1 MENVVLLEI
10 IIGLILAQTLFL
22 VVLIRAAISTLVEE
36 IAQLDVS
43 IAEALRSIVENVNL
57 EGIEPVNPLQM
68 MLMKLVEGHLAS
80 RPLEARV
87 IPGRASDGKFKSEKP
102 LSAD

>member
-1 MENVVLLEI
+1 MENLVVLQALI
-10 IIGLILAQTLFL
+10 LLILAQTLFL
-22 VVLIRAAISTLVEE
+22 VVLIRAAIAKVVDE
-36 IAQLDVS
+36 IADLDGS
-43 IAEALRSIVENVNL
+43 IAEALKSIVENVNL

-68 MLMKLVEGHLAS
+68 LLMKLVEGHLAS

>member
-1 MENVVLLEI
+1 MENLVVLQAVIL
-10 IIGLILAQTLFL
+10 LILAQTLFL
-22 VVLIRAAISTLVEE
+22 VVLIRAAIAKIVDEIETLDSS
-36 IAQLDVS
+36 IAQ
-43 IAEALRSIVENVNL
+43 ALQSIVENVNL

-68 MLMKLVEGHLAS
+68 LLMKLVEGHLAS

-102 LSAD
+102 LKAG

>member
-57 EGIEPVNPLQM
+57 EGIEPPNPLQM
-68 MLMKLVEGHLAS
+68 LLMKLVEGHLAS
-80 RPLEARV
+80 RPIEARV
-87 IPGRASDGKFKSEKP
+87 IPGRSADGKFKSEKP

>member
-57 EGIEPVNPLQM
+57 EGIEPPNTGQM
-68 MLMKLVEGHLAS
+68 LVMKIIEAIIANK
-80 RPLEARV
+80 PIDARV
-87 IPGRASDGKFKSEKP
+87 IPERGSTGRFKSEKP